1 MTAMESRPVTT
12 NQHGNHD
19 DLTQVVMRHL
29 RSPFKKPIQEHNRE
43 AFEQAAEQV
52 ATWQGPIILDSCCG
66 VGESTAWLAQAH
78 PDALVIGVDKSA
90 HRLQRHANY
99 QTSEQGQRYLLVRAD
114 LQDFW
119 RLAVE
124 QHWQLAKHSIL
135 YPNPWP
141 KAAHLS
147 RRWHGSPVWPY
158 VLGLGGELV
167 MRSNWVTYLTEVA
180 SSLALVNC
188 AAQLQPLLA
197 KHAPITPFERKYQ
210 RSGQQL
216 WQLNANLPEDGRY
229 FSAIE
234 AE

>member
-1 MTAMESRPVTT
+1 MNHESRPVTT

-19 DLTQVVMRHL
+19 DLVSVVMRHL
-29 RSPFKKPIQEHNRE
+29 RSPFRKPIQAHNRE
-43 AFEQAAEQV
+43 AFEQAQQLV
-52 ATWQGPIILDSCCG
+52 ADWQGPLILDSCCG
-66 VGESTAWLAQAH
+66 VGESTAWIAEQH

-90 HRLQRHANY
+90 HRLGRHAQY
-99 QTSEQGQRYLLVRAD
+99 ATAAAGQRYMLVRAD
-114 LQDFW
+114 LNDFW
-119 RLAVE
+119 RLAVAA
-124 QHWQLAKHSIL
+124 HWQLEKHYIL

-141 KAAHLS
+141 KASHFS

-158 VLGLGGELV
+158 VLGLGGTLV

-188 AAQLQPLLA
+188 AAQLTPLLA
-197 KHAPITPFERKYQ
+197 KHEAMTPFERKYQ

-216 WQLNANLPEDGRY
+216 WELSAKLPEDGRY

>member
-1 MTAMESRPVTT
+1 MNHDSRPVTT

-19 DLTQVVMRHL
+19 DLTTVVMRHL
-29 RSPFKKPIQEHNRE
+29 RSPFRKPIQAHNRE
-43 AFEQAAEQV
+43 AFEQAQKLV
-52 ATWQGPIILDSCCG
+52 ADWQGPIILDSCCG
-66 VGESTAWLAQAH
+66 VGESTAWIAEQN

-90 HRLQRHANY
+90 HRLARHAQY
-99 QTSEQGQRYLLVRAD
+99 EKAEAGQRYILVRAD
-114 LQDFW
+114 LHDFW

-124 QHWQLAKHSIL
+124 AHWQLQQHYIL

-141 KAAHLS
+141 KAAHLG

-158 VLGLGGELV
+158 VLGLGGQLV
-167 MRSNWVTYLTEVA
+167 MRSNWAIYLTEVA

-188 AAQLQPLLA
+188 SATIFPLLA
-197 KHAPITPFERKYQ
+197 RHEPMTPFERKYQ

-216 WQLNANLPEDGRY
+216 WELRADLPEDGRY

>member
-1 MTAMESRPVTT
+1 MNHESRSVTT

-19 DLTQVVMRHL
+19 DLVSVVMRHL
-29 RSPFKKPIQEHNRE
+29 RSPFRKPIQAHNRE
-43 AFEQAAEQV
+43 AFEQAQQLV
-52 ATWQGPIILDSCCG
+52 ADWQGPLILDSCCG
-66 VGESTAWLAQAH
+66 VGESTAWIAEQH

-90 HRLQRHANY
+90 HRLGRHAQY
-99 QTSEQGQRYLLVRAD
+99 ATAAAGQRYMLVRAD
-114 LQDFW
+114 LNDFW
-119 RLAVE
+119 RLAVAA
-124 QHWQLAKHSIL
+124 HWELEKHYIL

-141 KAAHLS
+141 KASHFS

-158 VLGLGGELV
+158 VLGLGGTLV

-188 AAQLQPLLA
+188 AAQLTPLLA
-197 KHAPITPFERKYQ
+197 KHEAMTPFERKYQ

-216 WQLNANLPEDGRY
+216 WELSAKLPEDGRY

>member
-1 MTAMESRPVTT
+1 
-12 NQHGNHD
+12 
-19 DLTQVVMRHL
+19 MRHL
-29 RSPFKKPIQEHNRE
+29 RSPFQKPIQDHNRE

-52 ATWQGPIILDSCCG
+52 AKWSGPVILDSCCG

-124 QHWQLAKHSIL
+124 QHWQLAKHYIL

>member
-1 MTAMESRPVTT
+1 MNHESRPVTT

-19 DLTQVVMRHL
+19 DLVSVVMRHL
-29 RSPFKKPIQEHNRE
+29 RSPFRKPIQTHNRE
-43 AFEQAAEQV
+43 AFEQAQQLV
-52 ATWQGPIILDSCCG
+52 ADWQGPLILDSCCG
-66 VGESTAWLAQAH
+66 VGESTAWIAEQH

-90 HRLQRHANY
+90 HRLGRHAQY
-99 QTSEQGQRYLLVRAD
+99 AKAAAGQRYMLVRAD
-114 LQDFW
+114 LNDFW
-119 RLAVE
+119 RLAVAA
-124 QHWQLAKHSIL
+124 HWELEKHYIL

-141 KAAHLS
+141 KASHFS

-158 VLGLGGELV
+158 VLGLGGTLV

-188 AAQLQPLLA
+188 AAQLTPLLA
-197 KHAPITPFERKYQ
+197 KHEAMTPFERKYQ

-216 WQLNANLPEDGRY
+216 WELSAKLPEDGRY

>member
-1 MTAMESRPVTT
+1 MNHESRSVTT

-19 DLTQVVMRHL
+19 DLTTVVMRHL
-29 RSPFKKPIQEHNRE
+29 RSPFRKPIQAHNRE
-43 AFEQAAEQV
+43 AFEQVQKLV
-52 ATWQGPIILDSCCG
+52 ADWQGPIILDSCCG
-66 VGESTAWLAQAH
+66 VGESTAWIAEQN
-78 PDALVIGVDKSA
+78 PNALVIGVDKSA
-90 HRLQRHANY
+90 HRLARHAQY
-99 QTSEQGQRYLLVRAD
+99 EKAEAGQRYILVRAD
-114 LQDFW
+114 LHDFW

-124 QHWQLAKHSIL
+124 AHWQLQQHYIL

-141 KAAHLS
+141 KAAHLG

-158 VLGLGGELV
+158 VLGLGGQLV
-167 MRSNWVTYLTEVA
+167 MRSNWAIYLTEVG

-188 AAQLQPLLA
+188 SATISPLLA
-197 KHAPITPFERKYQ
+197 RHEPVTPFERKYQ

-216 WQLNANLPEDGRY
+216 WELRADLPEDGRY

>member
-1 MTAMESRPVTT
+1 MNHESRSVTT

-19 DLTQVVMRHL
+19 DLVSVVMRHL
-29 RSPFKKPIQEHNRE
+29 RSPFRKPIQAHNRE
-43 AFEQAAEQV
+43 AFEQAQQLV
-52 ATWQGPIILDSCCG
+52 ADWQGPLILDSCCG
-66 VGESTAWLAQAH
+66 VGESTAWIAEQH

-90 HRLQRHANY
+90 HRLGRHAQY
-99 QTSEQGQRYLLVRAD
+99 ATAAAGQRYMLVRAD
-114 LQDFW
+114 LNDFW
-119 RLAVE
+119 RLAVAA
-124 QHWQLAKHSIL
+124 HWQLDKHYIL

-141 KAAHLS
+141 KASHFS

-158 VLGLGGELV
+158 VLGLGGTLV

-188 AAQLQPLLA
+188 AAQLTPLLA
-197 KHAPITPFERKYQ
+197 KHEAMTPFERKYQ

-216 WQLNANLPEDGRY
+216 WELSAKLPEDGRY

>member
-1 MTAMESRPVTT
+1 VNHESRPVTT

-19 DLTQVVMRHL
+19 DLVSVVMRHL
-29 RSPFKKPIQEHNRE
+29 RSPFRKPIQTHNRE
-43 AFEQAAEQV
+43 AFEQAQQLV
-52 ATWQGPIILDSCCG
+52 ADWQGPLILDSCCG
-66 VGESTAWLAQAH
+66 VGESTAWIAEQH

-90 HRLQRHANY
+90 HRLGRHAQY
-99 QTSEQGQRYLLVRAD
+99 ATAAAGQRYMLVRAD
-114 LQDFW
+114 LNDFW
-119 RLAVE
+119 RLAVAA
-124 QHWQLAKHSIL
+124 HWELEKHYIL

-141 KAAHLS
+141 KASHFS

-158 VLGLGGELV
+158 VLGLGGTLV

-188 AAQLQPLLA
+188 AAQLTPLLA
-197 KHAPITPFERKYQ
+197 KHEAMTPFERKYQ

-216 WQLNANLPEDGRY
+216 WELSAKLPEDGRY

>member
-1 MTAMESRPVTT
+1 MKQLSRSVTT
-12 NQHGNHD
+12 NQHGNHE
-19 DLTQVVMRHL
+19 DLVAVVMRHL
-29 RSPFKKPIQEHNRE
+29 RTPFRKPIQEHNRE
-43 AFEQAAEQV
+43 AFLEVQKLV
-52 ATWQGPIILDSCCG
+52 VDWQGPIILDSCCG
-66 VGESTAWLAQAH
+66 VGESTAVLAEQH

-90 HRLQRHANY
+90 HRLARHAHY
-99 QTSEQGQRYLLVRAD
+99 QSAAAGQRYLLVRAD
-114 LQDFW
+114 LHDFW
-119 RLAVE
+119 RLAVAA
-124 QHWQLAKHSIL
+124 HWHLAAHYIL

-141 KAAHLS
+141 KAAHFG

-158 VLGLGGELV
+158 VLGLGGQLV

-188 AAQLQPLLA
+188 QASITPLLA
-197 KHAPITPFERKYQ
+197 RHEPITPFERKYQ

-216 WQLNANLPEDGRY
+216 WELTAQLPEDGRY

>member
-1 MTAMESRPVTT
+1 MSAMESRPVTT
-12 NQHGNHD
+12 NQHGNHE

-43 AFEQAAEQV
+43 AFQQAAQAV
-52 ATWQGPIILDSCCG
+52 ADWQGPVILDSCCG
-66 VGESTAWLAQAH
+66 VGESTAWLAQQN
-78 PDALVIGVDKSA
+78 PDALVIGIDKSA
-90 HRLQRHANY
+90 HRLQRHANC
-99 QTSEQGQRYLLVRAD
+99 QTSEAGQRYLLVRAD

-124 QHWQLAKHSIL
+124 ANWQLQQHYIL

-158 VLGLGGELV
+158 VMALGGELV

-188 AAQLQPLLA
+188 SATLQPLLA
-197 KHAPITPFERKYQ
+197 RHESITPFERKYQ
-210 RSGQQL
+210 HSGQQL
-216 WQLNANLPEDGRY
+216 WQLTATLPEDSRY

>member
-1 MTAMESRPVTT
+1 MTEKLSRPVTT
-12 NQHGNHD
+12 NQHGNHE
-19 DLTQVVMRHL
+19 DLTAVVMRHL
-29 RSPFKKPIQEHNRE
+29 RAPFKKPIQEHNRE
-43 AFEQAAEQV
+43 AFMQAHQAVTE
-52 ATWQGPIILDSCCG
+52 WQGPIILDSCCG
-66 VGESTAWLAQAH
+66 VGESTAWLAQQH
-78 PDALVIGVDKSA
+78 PEALVIGVDKSA
-90 HRLQRHANY
+90 HRLQRHAHY
-99 QTSEQGQRYLLVRAD
+99 QTSAAGQRYLLVRAD

-124 QHWQLAKHSIL
+124 HHWQLSQHSIL

-158 VLGLGGELV
+158 VIGLGGELV

-180 SSLALVNC
+180 SSLALVHC
-188 AAQLQPLLA
+188 QATLQPLLA
-197 KHAPITPFERKYQ
+197 KHEPITPFERKYQ

-216 WQLNANLPEDGRY
+216 WELTAKLPEDGRY

>member
-1 MTAMESRPVTT
+1 MNHESRPVTT

-19 DLTQVVMRHL
+19 DLVSVVMRHL
-29 RSPFKKPIQEHNRE
+29 RSPFRKPIQAHNRE
-43 AFEQAAEQV
+43 AFEQAQQLV
-52 ATWQGPIILDSCCG
+52 ADWQGPLILDSCCG
-66 VGESTAWLAQAH
+66 VGESTAWIAEQH

-90 HRLQRHANY
+90 HRLGRHAQY
-99 QTSEQGQRYLLVRAD
+99 ATAAAGQRYLLVRAD
-114 LQDFW
+114 LNDFW
-119 RLAVE
+119 RLAVAA
-124 QHWQLAKHSIL
+124 HWQLDKHYIL

-141 KAAHLS
+141 KASHFS

-158 VLGLGGELV
+158 VLGLGGTLV

-188 AAQLQPLLA
+188 AAQLTPLLA
-197 KHAPITPFERKYQ
+197 KHEAMTPFERKYQ

-216 WQLNANLPEDGRY
+216 WELSAKLPEDGRY

>member
-1 MTAMESRPVTT
+1 
-12 NQHGNHD
+12 
-19 DLTQVVMRHL
+19 MRHL
-29 RSPFKKPIQEHNRE
+29 RSPFKKPIQDHNRE
-43 AFEQAAEQV
+43 AFEQAAELV
-52 ATWQGPIILDSCCG
+52 AQWQGPVILDSCCG
-66 VGESTAWLAQAH
+66 VGESTAWLAQEH

-99 QTSEQGQRYLLVRAD
+99 QTSAQGQRYLVVRAD

-124 QHWQLAKHSIL
+124 QHWQLEKHYIL

-188 AAQLQPLLA
+188 AANLQPLLA
-197 KHAPITPFERKYQ
+197 KHDPITPFERKYQ

-216 WQLNANLPEDGRY
+216 WQLTANLPEDGRY

>member
-1 MTAMESRPVTT
+1 
-12 NQHGNHD
+12 
-19 DLTQVVMRHL
+19 MRHL
-29 RSPFKKPIQEHNRE
+29 RSPFKKPIQDHNRE

-52 ATWQGPIILDSCCG
+52 AKWSGPVILDSCCG

-124 QHWQLAKHSIL
+124 QHWQLAKHYIL

>member
-1 MTAMESRPVTT
+1 
-12 NQHGNHD
+12 
-19 DLTQVVMRHL
+19 MRHL

-43 AFEQAAEQV
+43 AFEQAAQQV
-52 ATWQGPIILDSCCG
+52 AQWSGPIILDSCCG
-66 VGESTAWLAQAH
+66 VGESTAWLAQEH
-78 PDALVIGVDKSA
+78 PEALVIGVDKSA

-99 QTSEQGQRYLLVRAD
+99 ETSEQGQRYLLVRAD

-124 QHWQLAKHSIL
+124 QHWQLEKHYIL

-188 AAQLQPLLA
+188 AANLQPLLA
-197 KHAPITPFERKYQ
+197 KHAAITPFERKYQ

-216 WQLNANLPEDGRY
+216 WQLTANLPEDGRY

>member
-1 MTAMESRPVTT
+1 MNHESRSVTT

-19 DLTQVVMRHL
+19 DLVSVVMRHL
-29 RSPFKKPIQEHNRE
+29 RSPFRKPIQAHNRE
-43 AFEQAAEQV
+43 AFEQAQQLV
-52 ATWQGPIILDSCCG
+52 ADWQGPLILDSCCG
-66 VGESTAWLAQAH
+66 VGESTAWIAEQH

-90 HRLQRHANY
+90 HRLGRHAQY
-99 QTSEQGQRYLLVRAD
+99 ATAAAGQRYLLVRAD
-114 LQDFW
+114 LNDFW
-119 RLAVE
+119 RLAVAA
-124 QHWQLAKHSIL
+124 HWQLDKHYIL

-141 KAAHLS
+141 KASHFS

-158 VLGLGGELV
+158 VLGLGGTLV

-188 AAQLQPLLA
+188 AAQLTPLLT
-197 KHAPITPFERKYQ
+197 KHEAMTPFERKYQ

-216 WQLNANLPEDGRY
+216 WELSAKLPEDGRY

>member
-1 MTAMESRPVTT
+1 MNHESRPVTT

-19 DLTQVVMRHL
+19 DLVSVVMRHL
-29 RSPFKKPIQEHNRE
+29 RSPFRKPIQTHNRE
-43 AFEQAAEQV
+43 AFEQAQQLV
-52 ATWQGPIILDSCCG
+52 ADWQGPLILDSCCG
-66 VGESTAWLAQAH
+66 VGESTAWIAEQH

-90 HRLQRHANY
+90 HRLGRHAQY
-99 QTSEQGQRYLLVRAD
+99 ATAAAGQRYMLVRAD
-114 LQDFW
+114 LNDFW
-119 RLAVE
+119 RLAVAA
-124 QHWQLAKHSIL
+124 HWELEKHYIL

-141 KAAHLS
+141 KASHFS

-158 VLGLGGELV
+158 VLGLGGTLV

-188 AAQLQPLLA
+188 AAQLTPLLA
-197 KHAPITPFERKYQ
+197 KHEAMTPFERKYQ

-216 WQLNANLPEDGRY
+216 WELSAKLPEDGRY